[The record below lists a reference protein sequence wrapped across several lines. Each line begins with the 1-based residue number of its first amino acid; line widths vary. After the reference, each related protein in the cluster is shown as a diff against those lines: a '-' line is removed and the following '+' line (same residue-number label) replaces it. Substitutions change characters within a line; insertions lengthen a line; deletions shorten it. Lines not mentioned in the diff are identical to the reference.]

1 MSSGLVLAA
10 CSIGVFLVNNCTPI
24 SCKKILSVFDDCLIR
39 EISKDRESS
48 HPADEYN
55 DYWLSS
61 GLPEAFFGCGLIYLY
76 FLSTQPRAL
85 IWSCILQVLSP
96 SLSCRRPSAT
106 TNLTWEGKGSI
117 SWMIKAGKRYLRLGI
132 VAMLRVKLSNSC
144 FYYLSCD
151 RLCFLLDFAR
161 EEGLYNHSVGVNSY
175 EGDCKARRQVWR
187 IPNGF
192 VVIF

>member
-1 MSSGLVLAA
+1 MSSGSYWLPALLVF
-10 CSIGVFLVNNCTPI
+10 FLWTTVLPFPA
-24 SCKKILSVFDDCLIR
+24 KKFLSVLDDCLIR

-48 HPADEYN
+48 HPADECN

-76 FLSTQPRAL
+76 FLSTQPRTL

-117 SWMIKAGKRYLRLGI
+117 SWMIKAGKRYLKLGI
-132 VAMLRVKLSNSC
+132 VAMLRVKLSISC